1 MMDQPKRSKR
11 FSGWVAL
18 IVALLAA
25 IAAWVVFDPG
35 FRETRLAILGSSIPQ
50 DEFDRRIHDY
60 LMKNPEVIIQAVQ
73 ALEARKQREAL
84 TETQDALKARAE
96 EILRDPD
103 SPVGGNAQGDVT
115 LVEFFD
121 YNCPYCRKMAP
132 LLIDAEAADP
142 QLRIVFKEFPIL
154 GPNSELAA
162 KAALAAH
169 RQGRYVD
176 FHHALMGVK
185 GSVNEDS
192 VLTAAE
198 ELGLDLDRLKADM
211 QDPAIQVSIER
222 NLALAATLR
231 INGTP
236 GFVIGDQILRGATEL
251 NVLQQMISQAR
262 KEQ

>member
-1 MMDQPKRSKR
+1 MTEPPKRSKR
-11 FSGWVAL
+11 VSGWLAL
-18 IVALLAA
+18 IVALVAA
-25 IAAWVVFDPG
+25 FAAWVVFDPG
-35 FRETRLAILGSSIPQ
+35 FRSARLAMFGPSMSQ
-50 DEFDRRIHDY
+50 DEFDRRIRDY
-60 LMKNPEVIIQAVQ
+60 LMKNPEIIIQSVQ
-73 ALEARKQREAL
+73 ALEARKQGEAL

-96 EILRDPD
+96 EIFRDPD

-121 YNCPYCRKMAP
+121 YNCPYCRRMAP

-154 GPNSELAA
+154 GPNSEFAA
-162 KAALAAH
+162 RAALAAH

-176 FHHALMGVK
+176 FHHALMGIK
-185 GSVNEDS
+185 GTVNEDS
-192 VLTAAE
+192 VLAAAK
-198 ELGLDLDRLKADM
+198 ELELDLDRLKADM
-211 QDPAIQVSIER
+211 QDAAIQVSIER

-251 NVLQQMISQAR
+251 KVLQDMINQAR
-262 KEQ
+262 KKK

>member
-1 MMDQPKRSKR
+1 M
-11 FSGWVAL
+11 FG
-18 IVALLAA
+18 
-25 IAAWVVFDPG
+25 PG
-35 FRETRLAILGSSIPQ
+35 MSQ
-50 DEFDRRIHDY
+50 DELDRRIHDY

-73 ALEARKQREAL
+73 TLEARKQREAL
-84 TETQDALKARAE
+84 TETQDALKARAD
-96 EILRDPD
+96 EIFRDPD

-154 GPNSELAA
+154 GPNSEFAA
-162 KAALAAH
+162 RAALAAH
-169 RQGRYVD
+169 RQGRYVA
-176 FHHALMGVK
+176 FHHALMGIK
-185 GSVNEDS
+185 GKVNEDS

-198 ELGLDLDRLKADM
+198 ELGLDMGRLKADM

-236 GFVIGDQILRGATEL
+236 GFVVGDQILRGASEL
-251 NVLQQMISQAR
+251 NVLQKMISQAR
-262 KEQ
+262 KEK

>member
-1 MMDQPKRSKR
+1 MTDQPKRFKM

-25 IAAWVVFDPG
+25 VAAWVVFDPG
-35 FRETRLAILGSSIPQ
+35 FRETRLTMFGPSISQ

-60 LMKNPEVIIQAVQ
+60 LMKNPEVIIQSVQ

-84 TETQDALKARAE
+84 TETQDALKARAD
-96 EILRDPD
+96 EIFRDPD
-103 SPVGGNAQGDVT
+103 SPVGGNAQGDAT

-132 LLIDAEAADP
+132 LLIEAEAADS

-154 GPNSELAA
+154 GPNSEFAA

-169 RQGRYVD
+169 RQGRYVE
-176 FHHALMGVK
+176 FHHALMAIK
-185 GSVNEDS
+185 GTVNEDS
-192 VLTAAE
+192 VLTAAKG
-198 ELGLDLDRLKADM
+198 LGLDLDRLKTDM
-211 QDPAIQVSIER
+211 QDPAIQVTIER

-251 NVLQQMISQAR
+251 KVLQEMISQAR
-262 KEQ
+262 KEK